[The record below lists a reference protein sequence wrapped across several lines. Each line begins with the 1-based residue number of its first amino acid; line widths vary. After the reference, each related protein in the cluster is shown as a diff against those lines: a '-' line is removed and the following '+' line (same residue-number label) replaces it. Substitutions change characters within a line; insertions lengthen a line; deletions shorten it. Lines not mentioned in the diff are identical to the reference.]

1 MPRSTI
7 YLPDVNVWVAL
18 ASRKHV
24 HYGVCSAW
32 LDKIES
38 ETVVF
43 CRITQMGLL
52 RLLTN
57 PAVMGADVLTSR
69 DAWRAYR
76 TILSDERIGF
86 APEPFTLEEGWKKL
100 TTLDRA
106 ALKIWTD
113 AYLAAFAQSAAMRLV
128 TLDRG
133 LLALAPQ
140 SLCLIL

>member
-7 YLPDVNVWVAL
+7 YLPDVNVWLAL
-18 ASRKHV
+18 ASRKHI
-24 HYGVCSAW
+24 HCGICSAW
-32 LDKIES
+32 LDTIDS
-38 ETVVF
+38 EAIVF

-57 PAVMGADVLTSR
+57 PVVMGTDVVTSR

-76 TILSDERIGF
+76 TILADERIGF
-86 APEPFTLEEGWKKL
+86 APEPFTLETGWKKL
-100 TTLDRA
+100 TMLDRPA
-106 ALKIWTD
+106 SKIWTD

-133 LLALAPQ
+133 LLRLAPQ
-140 SLCLIL
+140 SLCLIP